1 MIRWRKPE
9 VPSRPEYCWYRNEK
23 KNGAKEIRPDMKN
36 VPECQKISFPN
47 VFDDKTQFCNPGDHN
62 FCLGKDINMYCSE
75 VRPSLASISTFTSGR
90 CLILGLSTG
99 RTGASVAA
107 GRR

>member
-75 VRPSLASISTFTSGR
+75 VRPSLASISTFSPADG
-90 CLILGLSTG
+90 
-99 RTGASVAA
+99 V
-107 GRR
+107 